1 MLKTE
6 TFIEYFKLFSSLQQ
20 QYNIAPED
28 IYNMDE
34 KGFCMGA
41 IQRSHVLIPVH
52 EREAFLRQDG
62 SREWISVIECIS
74 GAGKSLPSYMIFKAS
89 YQQSSWYQQLNS
101 SHSKI
106 ATSCKGWTD
115 NHLGLL

>member
-6 TFIEYFKLFSSLQQ
+6 TFTEYFKLFSSLQQ

-41 IQRSHVLIPVH
+41 I
-52 EREAFLRQDG
+52 
-62 SREWISVIECIS
+62 
-74 GAGKSLPSYMIFKAS
+74 
-89 YQQSSWYQQLNS
+89 
-101 SHSKI
+101 
-106 ATSCKGWTD
+106 
-115 NHLGLL
+115 